1 MNENREKNVLDL
13 LEKRQ
18 YVSVEEVSHAFDVSD
33 STTRRIF
40 GELQNKGLITRTHG
54 GAKIN
59 DANNAAPNFTSVS
72 TKNLSLV
79 G

>member
-18 YVSVEEVSHAFDVSD
+18 YVSVEEVSHAFAVSD

-40 GELQNKGLITRTHG
+40 
-54 GAKIN
+54 
-59 DANNAAPNFTSVS
+59 VS
-72 TKNLSLV
+72 WIISGSKAYQ
-79 G
+79 